1 VSMGR
6 GEVETL
12 MSTDGHLTNWH
23 YDFQENFTIQLSGIK
38 RWSLQQGTIKDPIRG
53 CTPHYAA
60 PESVESQLKAA
71 HLDDPTFRFGLPQTN
86 VTAKGDIVSIDVK
99 PGDVFYFPAGMWHKV
114 ETIEPGVSINVS
126 LMASNYAAVTCQA
139 LQHYLLK
146 DKRWREPVLNN
157 KENRAVDHL
166 KMLLKELPSMIQ
178 DLERNGGAE
187 AVLPPILTFPP
198 RLQSVGQEGDWENV
212 SDNDNSTHSMPDD
225 AGEEES
231 GPVVQAGEL
240 EEDNDIVVDPADFD
254 RYPGEWS
261 LDLKA
266 GAKIKIVKNP
276 LAALH
281 TSEEITSFY
290 EDTEEGDIDKAYV
303 LNVNYAGNEMH
314 NSVVRVVFRD
324 TDEGFVQMLYKKERE
339 IGEFAIDT
347 VVSESN
353 SAHLKFLTFHG
364 YLQILNGERG

>member
-1 VSMGR
+1 
-6 GEVETL
+6 
-12 MSTDGHLTNWH
+12 
-23 YDFQENFTIQLSGIK
+23 
-38 RWSLQQGTIKDPIRG
+38 
-53 CTPHYAA
+53 
-60 PESVESQLKAA
+60 
-71 HLDDPTFRFGLPQTN
+71 
-86 VTAKGDIVSIDVK
+86 
-99 PGDVFYFPAGMWHKV
+99 
-114 ETIEPGVSINVS
+114 
-126 LMASNYAAVTCQA
+126 

-198 RLQSVGQEGDWENV
+198 RLQSIEKEGDWENV
-212 SDNDNSTHSMPDD
+212 SNNDNSTHSMPDD